1 MMIKL
6 SEKKKK
12 IHNFFYLYKNLLQLY
27 NKANLIE
34 ILFVLNL
41 RAAKLKFS
49 RVENGKMRE
58 NID

>member
-1 MMIKL
+1 MHARIQL
-6 SEKKKK
+6 VCF
-12 IHNFFYLYKNLLQLY
+12 NVFFYLYKNLLLLY